1 MKVITQFGVA
11 ELDDNPT
18 TIDQQAEFVFTMG
31 QCHAFG
37 LAVNQLT
44 GWQLVCDDDITRG
57 KGHIMIRLPNK
68 LGVFDVAELHEDNGY
83 CPAVTVRQ
91 VECLWE
97 ERMRNWLPPDLGA
110 AMPYA
115 KIRVSQLK
123 EQFPELVAE

>member
-1 MKVITQFGVA
+1 MDVLTQFGVA
-11 ELDDNPT
+11 DLDDNPT
-18 TIDQQAEFVFTMG
+18 AIDKRAEFVFTMG

-68 LGVFDVAELHEDNGY
+68 LGVFDVAELHEDDGY
-83 CPAVTVRQ
+83 WPDVTVRQ

-97 ERMRNWLPPDLGA
+97 ERMRNWLPPDLVA

-115 KIRVSQLK
+115 KIRVAQLK
-123 EQFPELVAE
+123 QQFPGLV